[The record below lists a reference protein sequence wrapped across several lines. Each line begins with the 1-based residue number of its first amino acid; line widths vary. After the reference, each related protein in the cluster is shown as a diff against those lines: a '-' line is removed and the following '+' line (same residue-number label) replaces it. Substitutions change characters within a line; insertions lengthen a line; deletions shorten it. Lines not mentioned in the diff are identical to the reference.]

1 MILLTLPN
9 SCPCEHEVIA
19 LTSFITHKYY
29 CENDVE
35 SIISLLDRDVVRLGT
50 AENEYAAGLETV
62 AGIFRR
68 FAGQVPKCDISGEE
82 YSTLSLGPDACL
94 CAGRLWIATA
104 PSTGISLR
112 VHQRITTAFRQ
123 TEQGLRC
130 CHIHVSNPYEEMVD
144 DDVGFPIKLARQSYQ
159 YLQEQIEAQK
169 RQIAAQ
175 TATLQRMSFEDALT
189 GVYNRN
195 KFNQVVDSREPI
207 PHLGVACFDLNGLKE
222 ANDHL
227 GHGAGDTMLRQ
238 AAEQL
243 QRHFGGR
250 VYRTGGDEFV
260 VMDSVLDQAA
270 FRAAVEAVQAGMAA
284 CSISCSVGVCWR
296 EEACRP
302 KEQLEEA
309 DQLMYQAKRHFYS
322 LKQNDRRNRR

>member
-1 MILLTLPN
+1 LMLPGTH
-9 SCPCEHEVIA
+9 PIEEKTIA
-19 LTSFITHKYY
+19 LTGFIMHKYY

-35 SIISLLDRDVVRLGT
+35 SIISLLDRDVVWLGT

-62 AGIFRR
+62 AGISRR

-82 YSTLSLGPDACL
+82 YSVLPLGPDACL
-94 CAGRLWIATA
+94 CAGRMWIATA

-112 VHQRITTAFRQ
+112 VHQRVTTVFRQ
-123 TEQGLRC
+123 TEQDLRC
-130 CHIHVSNPYEEMVD
+130 CHIHISNPYEEMVD
-144 DDVGFPIKLARQSYQ
+144 DDVGFPVKLARQSYQ

-222 ANDHL
+222 TNDHL
-227 GHGAGDTMLRQ
+227 GHGAGDALLRR

-243 QRHFGGR
+243 QQHFSGR

-260 VMDSVLDQAA
+260 VVEGVLDQAA
-270 FRAAVEAVQAGMAA
+270 FCAAVEAVQAGMAA
-284 CSISCSVGVCWR
+284 HGISCSVGVCWR
-296 EEACRP
+296 DEACCP

-309 DQLMYQAKRHFYS
+309 DQLMYQAKRRFYS

>member
-1 MILLTLPN
+1 MILPGAHSIEEN
-9 SCPCEHEVIA
+9 VIS
-19 LTSFITHKYY
+19 LTSFMAHKHC
-29 CENDVE
+29 CENDAE
-35 SIISLLDRDVVRLGT
+35 AIILLMDRDVIWLGT

-62 AGIFRR
+62 AGIFRQ

-82 YSTLSLGPDACL
+82 YSVLPLGPDACM
-94 CAGRLWIATA
+94 CAGRMWIATA

-112 VHQRITTAFRQ
+112 VHQRITTVFRK

-130 CHIHVSNPYEEMVD
+130 CHIHISNPYEEMAD
-144 DDVGFPIKLARQSYQ
+144 DDIGFPVKLARQSYQ

-207 PHLGVACFDLNGLKE
+207 SRLGVACFDLNGLKE
-222 ANDHL
+222 ANDRL

-243 QRHFGGR
+243 QRHFSGR

-260 VMDSVLDQAA
+260 VLDSVLDQAA

-296 EEACRP
+296 EEACCP

-322 LKQNDRRNRR
+322 LRQNDRRNRR

>member
-1 MILLTLPN
+1 MLTLPGTH
-9 SCPCEHEVIA
+9 PIEEKVIA

-35 SIISLLDRDVVRLGT
+35 SIISLLDRDVVWLGT
-50 AENEYAAGLETV
+50 AEHEYAAGLETV

-144 DDVGFPIKLARQSYQ
+144 DDVGFPVKLARQSYQ

-175 TATLQRMSFEDALT
+175 TATLQRSGLPHRRRRVCCNGQRAGSGRLPCRRGGGPGRDG
-189 GVYNRN
+189 GV
-195 KFNQVVDSREPI
+195 Q
-207 PHLGVACFDLNGLKE
+207 H
-222 ANDHL
+222 
-227 GHGAGDTMLRQ
+227 
-238 AAEQL
+238 QL
-243 QRHFGGR
+243 LGGR
-250 VYRTGGDEFV
+250 VLAGGG
-260 VMDSVLDQAA
+260 LLPQGT
-270 FRAAVEAVQAGMAA
+270 AGG
-284 CSISCSVGVCWR
+284 S
-296 EEACRP
+296 
-302 KEQLEEA
+302 
-309 DQLMYQAKRHFYS
+309 
-322 LKQNDRRNRR
+322 

>member
-1 MILLTLPN
+1 
-9 SCPCEHEVIA
+9 
-19 LTSFITHKYY
+19 
-29 CENDVE
+29 
-35 SIISLLDRDVVRLGT
+35 
-50 AENEYAAGLETV
+50 
-62 AGIFRR
+62 
-68 FAGQVPKCDISGEE
+68 
-82 YSTLSLGPDACL
+82 
-94 CAGRLWIATA
+94 
-104 PSTGISLR
+104 
-112 VHQRITTAFRQ
+112 
-123 TEQGLRC
+123 
-130 CHIHVSNPYEEMVD
+130 MVD
-144 DDVGFPIKLARQSYQ
+144 DDVGFPVKLAQQSYQ

-195 KFNQVVDSREPI
+195 KFNQVVDSRDPI
-207 PHLGVACFDLNGLKE
+207 SRLGVACFDLNGLKE
-222 ANDHL
+222 ANDRL

-243 QRHFGGR
+243 QQHFSGW

-296 EEACRP
+296 EEACCP

>member
-1 MILLTLPN
+1 MILPGAHSIEEN
-9 SCPCEHEVIA
+9 VIS
-19 LTSFITHKYY
+19 LTSFMAHKHC
-29 CENDVE
+29 CENDAE
-35 SIISLLDRDVVRLGT
+35 AIILLMDRDVIWLGT

-62 AGIFRR
+62 AGIFRQ

-82 YSTLSLGPDACL
+82 YSVLPLGPDACM
-94 CAGRLWIATA
+94 CAGRMWIATA

-112 VHQRITTAFRQ
+112 VHQRITTVFRK
-123 TEQGLRC
+123 TEQCLRC
-130 CHIHVSNPYEEMVD
+130 CHIHISNPYEEMAD
-144 DDVGFPIKLARQSYQ
+144 DDIGFPVKLARQSYQ

-207 PHLGVACFDLNGLKE
+207 SRLGVACFDLNGLKE
-222 ANDHL
+222 ANDRL

-243 QRHFGGR
+243 QRHFSGR

-260 VMDSVLDQAA
+260 VLDSVLDQAA

-296 EEACRP
+296 EEACCP

-309 DQLMYQAKRHFYS
+309 DHLMYQAKRHFYS
-322 LKQNDRRNRR
+322 LRQNDRRNRR

>member
-1 MILLTLPN
+1 MTLPT
-9 SCPCEHEVIA
+9 PCFSEREVIA

-35 SIISLLDRDVVRLGT
+35 SIISLLDRDVVWLGT
-50 AENEYAAGLETV
+50 AEHEYAAGLDTV

-82 YSTLSLGPDACL
+82 YSALPLGPDACM

-112 VHQRITTAFRQ
+112 VHQRITTVFRQ

-144 DDVGFPIKLARQSYQ
+144 DDIGFPVKLARQSYQ

-175 TATLQRMSFEDALT
+175 TAILQRMSFEDALT

-195 KFNQVVDSREPI
+195 KFNQVVDSQEPI

-243 QRHFGGR
+243 QQYFSGR

-260 VMDSVLDQAA
+260 VLDSVLDQAA

-284 CSISCSVGVCWR
+284 RSISCSVGVCWR
-296 EEACRP
+296 DENCCP